1 MPSLPVLPAVV
12 RSVVNRNCQRPT
24 DQDCRKSAVE
34 LVPGKSTASSKAA
47 ADLRAPCGGLQ
58 STLRAGGGRT
68 RARSAA
74 LEGSS
79 APAFH
84 RLPAGRVS
92 GAAAARRR
100 RGMGETTTNQLQIT
114 VGRRAEVPS
123 PKDVGGMTSSTR
135 PACTYCIY
143 DVLIITP
150 RLQGDSAEF
159 L

>member
-1 MPSLPVLPAVV
+1 M
-12 RSVVNRNCQRPT
+12 SVPFQKDYFFCLFGKIWTKNPPLR
-24 DQDCRKSAVE
+24 DLEDCRQSAVE

-114 VGRRAEVPS
+114 VARPAEVPS
-123 PKDVGGMTSSTR
+123 PKDVGGAVWAR
-135 PACTYCIY
+135 PARSDC
-143 DVLIITP
+143 
-150 RLQGDSAEF
+150 
-159 L
+159 

>member
-1 MPSLPVLPAVV
+1 MPW
-12 RSVVNRNCQRPT
+12 
-24 DQDCRKSAVE
+24 
-34 LVPGKSTASSKAA
+34 
-47 ADLRAPCGGLQ
+47 GGLQ

-79 APAFH
+79 APEFH

-114 VGRRAEVPS
+114 FARRAEVPS
-123 PKDVGGMTSSTR
+123 PKDVGGAVWAR
-135 PACTYCIY
+135 PGRSDC
-143 DVLIITP
+143 
-150 RLQGDSAEF
+150 
-159 L
+159 